1 MEKKDWKQKWKIKN
15 SGTAF
20 GLCLVGV
27 AAFSVLFATGQVKQA
42 QREKEQIAAEQLAQ
56 AEQAEDGILPEA
68 PDQEGL
74 AAARSLEEMSE
85 GMEVSAS
92 DEVTARMEE
101 EAEPVTETEPQTEAA
116 QASAGENLQA
126 DTEVREAQSQDI
138 LPALEF
144 GETDTLTWPVAGS
157 VVLDYSMDGSIYFP
171 TLNQYKYN
179 PALVIGAGTGSQ
191 VAAAAEGIV
200 ESIYTDDETG
210 TTLTMDIGNG
220 YQLTYGQLTDLVV
233 SEGQLVEEGAL
244 IGCVAEPTKYYC
256 VEGSNLFFEMTKDGV
271 PVDPVLYLE

>member
-56 AEQAEDGILPEA
+56 AEQADDGILPEA

-74 AAARSLEEMSE
+74 AAARSLEEMTE

-92 DEVTARMEE
+92 DEVTARVEE
-101 EAEPVTETEPQTEAA
+101 EAEPATETEPQTEAA
-116 QASAGENLQA
+116 QASAGGE
-126 DTEVREAQSQDI
+126 
-138 LPALEF
+138 PAGGHGSPGGPEP
-144 GETDTLTWPVAGS
+144 GYSAGPGIWRDGYPDLAGGRAA

-191 VAAAAEGIV
+191 VAAAGGRHRGEH
-200 ESIYTDDETG
+200 
-210 TTLTMDIGNG
+210 L
-220 YQLTYGQLTDLVV
+220 YG
-233 SEGQLVEEGAL
+233 
-244 IGCVAEPTKYYC
+244 
-256 VEGSNLFFEMTKDGV
+256 
-271 PVDPVLYLE
+271 

>member
-126 DTEVREAQSQDI
+126 DTEAREAQSQDI
-138 LPALEF
+138 LPSLEF

-157 VVLDYSMDGSIYFP
+157 VVLDYSMDG
-171 TLNQYKYN
+171 
-179 PALVIGAGTGSQ
+179 
-191 VAAAAEGIV
+191 
-200 ESIYTDDETG
+200 SIYTDDETG

-220 YQLTYGQLTDLVV
+220 YQLTYGQLTDLTV
-233 SEGQLVEEGAL
+233 SEGEMVEEGAP